1 MVGVV
6 KAAQATIIRR
16 IAGVDAET
24 RPAGRKNIRGN
35 FPDGHEKSN
44 AFDGGRHDPAAGGR
58 RALEGNSEDVASSE
72 GNWAEDSDGLDGS
85 GAWGRGACEEL
96 LLRQEAR
103 IEELE
108 RIVVSGGDEAIAS
121 PTLTI

>member
-6 KAAQATIIRR
+6 NAAQATIIRR
-16 IAGVDAET
+16 IAGIDAET
-24 RPAGRKNIRGN
+24 RPVVRKNVRGN

-44 AFDGGRHDPAAGGR
+44 AFDVEDHDPTAGGR

-72 GNWAEDSDGLDGS
+72 GNWVEDIDGLDGS

-103 IEELE
+103 IKELE
-108 RIVVSGGDEAIAS
+108 RIVVFGGDEAIAS